1 MPLTK
6 LHNATFAHD
15 IFMLWHLHQVSKIW
29 FRLVGENVLWNA
41 LGIAWVDHR
50 SYLST
55 IAINAILKQFFQKHL
70 EFEVFG

>member
-1 MPLTK
+1 MPHLPVTSSC
-6 LHNATFAHD
+6 FD
-15 IFMLWHLHQVSKIW
+15 IFIQVSKIW

-55 IAINAILKQFFQKHL
+55 IAINAISKQFLQKHI